1 MESEALAALEH
12 ENLIEAFALFSSFP
26 EGAVVRRAGGVAAA
40 SSGLPFLLF
49 NQVIVETDDAT
60 PDALADGIGFM
71 RERGTKFLVNLRI
84 GADDRLA
91 PQMAEVGLVPL
102 SETPWMPGMALHPV
116 EADAAAADPAAY
128 EVRLAT
134 DRAGIEDHVRT
145 GAAGF
150 DMPEELLGAVVVP
163 DLLHRD
169 SVAVYVGYTDGEAV
183 STGLGLRSGRT
194 IGVYNVATVEGA
206 RGRGYAAAM
215 TRRVV
220 ADGVAAGCDVAILQ
234 SSAMGYAIY
243 ERLGFRTVI
252 EYMAYVEPD

>member
-1 MESEALAALEH
+1 VEPDALAALEH
-12 ENLIEAFALFSSFP
+12 ENLIEAFSLFASFP
-26 EGAVVRRAGGVAAA
+26 EGAVVRRAGGVAVA

-49 NQVIVETDDAT
+49 NQVIVETDDASS
-60 PDALADGIGFM
+60 DALAEGIGFM
-71 RERGTKFLVNLRI
+71 RERGSKFLVNLRV

-91 PQMAEVGLVPL
+91 PHMTEVGLVPL
-102 SETPWMPGMALHPV
+102 SEGPWMPGMALHPMSV
-116 EADAAAADPAAY
+116 DPPVALAGH
-128 EVRLAT
+128 EIRRAT
-134 DRAGIEDHVRT
+134 DRVGIEDHVRT

-150 DMPEELLGAVVVP
+150 DMPEELLRSVVVP
-163 DLLHRD
+163 DLLDRD

-183 STGLGLRSGRT
+183 STGLGLRAGRT
-194 IGVYNVATVEGA
+194 IGVYNISTIEGA

-220 ADGVAAGCDVAILQ
+220 ADGAAAGCDVAILQ

-243 ERLGFRTVI
+243 ERLGFQTVV